1 MRAFRCPNCGQAVAF
16 EEQQCS
22 TCASTVGFHY
32 PSWQMVC
39 APSQTVTVNGS
50 GWFRCAHWER
60 GCNWLTADDS
70 ESGRCFA
77 DSFVREGPAPD
88 DTEAMSELDSTLK
101 DLRRLIFELM
111 DLGLPIQP
119 YYADPHGL
127 AFDLLSSK
135 TLGRPVTT
143 GHANGVITID
153 LAESLELYRERLR
166 IKLREPY
173 RTMLGHFRHEV
184 GHYYEML
191 LVQDTPPIDDARAM
205 FGDDREDYQAALQ
218 RHYQGQA
225 PVDWQDDYI
234 SEYATA
240 HPWEDFA
247 ETWAHYL
254 HITGTLAT
262 IADSGLVVEADR
274 VKWDLPANVN
284 ARESYADATIEDIMA
299 DWCVLSGVLNRVNNS
314 MGRDDLY
321 PFIIHPHV
329 VAKLG
334 FIHRVVTTTAT
345 EHAAVKQN

>member
-1 MRAFRCPNCGQAVAF
+1 VRAFRCPNCGQSVPF
-16 EEQQCS
+16 EAQQCP
-22 TCASTVGFHY
+22 TCAVTVGYHQ
-32 PSWQMVC
+32 PSGQMVC
-39 APSQTVTVNGS
+39 APSQTLTVDGR
-50 GWFRCAHWER
+50 GWARCAHWER

-70 ESGRCFA
+70 GSGRCYA

-88 DTEAMSELDSTLK
+88 DTEAMAELDSTLK
-101 DLRRLIFELM
+101 ALRRLIFELM
-111 DLGLPIQP
+111 DLGLPIHP
-119 YYADPHGL
+119 YYADRHGL

-143 GHANGVITID
+143 GHSNGVITID

-191 LVQDTPPIDDARAM
+191 LVQSTPLIDDARAL
-205 FGDDREDYQAALQ
+205 FGDDRQDYQAALQ
-218 RHYQGQA
+218 RHYQGDA
-225 PVDWQDDYI
+225 PANWQHDFI

-262 IADSGLVVEADR
+262 DR
-274 VKWDLPANVN
+274 
-284 ARESYADATIEDIMA
+284 
-299 DWCVLSGVLNRVNNS
+299 
-314 MGRDDLY
+314 
-321 PFIIHPHV
+321 
-329 VAKLG
+329 G
-334 FIHRVVTTTAT
+334 FGSCRRS
-345 EHAAVKQN
+345 

>member
-1 MRAFRCPNCGQAVAF
+1 
-16 EEQQCS
+16 
-22 TCASTVGFHY
+22 
-32 PSWQMVC
+32 
-39 APSQTVTVNGS
+39 
-50 GWFRCAHWER
+50 
-60 GCNWLTADDS
+60 
-70 ESGRCFA
+70 
-77 DSFVREGPAPD
+77 
-88 DTEAMSELDSTLK
+88 MSELDSTLK
-101 DLRRLIFELM
+101 ALRRLIFELM
-111 DLGLPIQP
+111 DLNLPIQP

-127 AFDLLSSK
+127 AFDLLSSQ
-135 TLGRPVTT
+135 TLGRPVVT

-153 LAESLELYRERLR
+153 LSESLELYRERLR

-191 LVQDTPPIDDARAM
+191 LVQNTPLIDDARAM
-205 FGDDREDYQAALQ
+205 FGDDRENYQEALQ
-218 RHYQGQA
+218 RHYNGEA
-225 PVDWQDDYI
+225 PANWQQDFI

-274 VKWDLPANVN
+274 VKWDLPANVD
-284 ARESYADATIEDIMA
+284 ARESYADGTIEDIMA
-299 DWCVLSGVLNRVNNS
+299 DWLVLSGVLNRVNNS

-321 PFIIHPHV
+321 PFTIHPHV

-345 EHAAVKQN
+345 EYAAVKQN